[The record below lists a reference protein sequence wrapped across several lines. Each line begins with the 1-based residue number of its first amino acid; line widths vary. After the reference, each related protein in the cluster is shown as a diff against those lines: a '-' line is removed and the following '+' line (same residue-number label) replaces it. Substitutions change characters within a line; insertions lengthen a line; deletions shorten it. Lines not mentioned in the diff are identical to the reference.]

1 VSTGAS
7 AANPGAGGVASCPR
21 PVREFIFG
29 TTRLAVSNHRGPLY
43 QHLEGPAA
51 DGFVVG
57 AAPGRRASGIFALPA
72 SVDRS
77 FGRLIRAL
85 VRALSG
91 WSDVPEPGREVQ
103 A

>member
-1 VSTGAS
+1 MSTGVS
-7 AANPGAGGVASCPR
+7 AANPGGRRRRQLHR

-29 TTRLAVSNHRGPLY
+29 TTRRAVSNHRGSIH

-57 AAPGRRASGIFALPA
+57 AAPGRTASGAFALPA
-72 SVDRS
+72 SAGRS

-85 VRALSG
+85 VRALPGCSN
-91 WSDVPEPGREVQ
+91 VPEPGRQVQ

>member
-1 VSTGAS
+1 MSAGVP
-7 AANPGAGGVASCPR
+7 AANPGAGGVTSCPR

-29 TTRLAVSNHRGPLY
+29 TTRLAVTNHRGPIH

-57 AAPGRRASGIFALPA
+57 VAPGRRASGAFALPA

-77 FGRLIRAL
+77 FDRLIRAL
-85 VRALSG
+85 VRA
-91 WSDVPEPGREVQ
+91 P
-103 A
+103 